1 MAVGIVSSE
10 VPSGPGLGEGSQ
22 KVPRVSSLALGPVL
36 GCTHIILGQ
45 PGLVEPWALALTP
58 AVQVSRNDYRW
69 TQAVHF
75 SVCL

>member
-1 MAVGIVSSE
+1 M
-10 VPSGPGLGEGSQ
+10 
-22 KVPRVSSLALGPVL
+22 PRVSSLALGPVL

-45 PGLVEPWALALTP
+45 PGLVVLWALAVTP
-58 AVQVSRNDYRW
+58 AVHVSRNDCRW